1 MLWRPKVLPNVLT
14 PIEHI
19 VKRHMAAVARVVVK
33 RTITQDEV
41 DQFTRITG
49 DTNPIHSRDHPADKR
64 CVHGAFLNGIVAG
77 IIGTQLP
84 GPGSILLH
92 QEFGCPQKCV
102 CDEEI
107 TITVQQ
113 LDDRH
118 VKRLTYEVKQF
129 ERAVFTGTAKIIVRK
144 EQITEI
150 PTPGIVT

>member
-1 MLWRPKVLPNVLT
+1 MLLHPKVLRNVLT

-19 VKRHMAAVARVVVK
+19 IKRHKAVARVVVK
-33 RTITQDEV
+33 RTITQDQV
-41 DQFTRITG
+41 DQFTKITG
-49 DTNPIHSRDHPADKR
+49 DTNPIHSRDYPADKR

-84 GPGSILLH
+84 GAGSVLLH

-118 VKRLTYEVKQF
+118 IKRITYEVKQF
-129 ERAVFTGTAKIIVRK
+129 GNAVFTGTARIIVRK
-144 EQITEI
+144 NESNEQ
-150 PTPGIVT
+150 PTQP

>member
-1 MLWRPKVLPNVLT
+1 MLFHPNVLRNVLT
-14 PIEHI
+14 PVEHI
-19 VKRHMAAVARVVVK
+19 IKRHKAVAKIIVK

-41 DQFTRITG
+41 DRFTQLTG
-49 DTNPIHSRDHPADKR
+49 DTNPIHSRDYPADKR

-84 GPGSILLH
+84 GSGSVLLH

-113 LDDRH
+113 MDDRH
-118 VKRLTYEVKQF
+118 IKRLNYEVKQF
-129 ERAVFTGTAKIIVRK
+129 GMAVFTGTAKIIVK
-144 EQITEI
+144 KHAQDNNITQA
-150 PTPGIVT
+150 